1 MAAEREVTFREVE
14 HPALVLGS
22 TQAASDVDRAAC
34 LARGVRIVRR
44 GSGGGA
50 VLLEPGRVVWA
61 DVALPAG
68 DPLWDADVG
77 RAFLWLG
84 RAWAEALVDLGLR
97 DPAVHEGRPVTT
109 EWSRRV
115 CFAGVGPG
123 EVTVAGRKVVGMAQR
138 RTRAGALFQCAALL
152 AWDAGALV
160 DLLALPAGD
169 RERARAELSAVA
181 CGIGDAA
188 VADVEAAL
196 TAHLP
201 QR

>member
-1 MAAEREVTFREVE
+1 VAQRAVTFRQVD
-14 HPALVLGS
+14 HPALVVGS
-22 TQAASDVDRAAC
+22 TQAPEDVDRAAC
-34 LARGVRIVRR
+34 RARGVAVVRR
-44 GSGGGA
+44 GTGGGA

-84 RAWAEALVDLGLR
+84 RAWAAALVDLGVD
-97 DPAVHEGRPVTT
+97 DPGVHEGRPLTT

-123 EVTVAGRKVVGMAQR
+123 EVTAAGRKVVGMAQR
-138 RTRAGALFQCAALL
+138 RTREGALFQCAALL

-160 DLLALPAGD
+160 DLLALPAGE
-169 RERARAELSAVA
+169 RERARVELREVA
-181 CGIGDAA
+181 GAIGGVA
-188 VADVEAAL
+188 VADVEEAL

-201 QR
+201 PPG